1 MPLPSSRWAR
11 WSISVLVGGA
21 LLLGAAYVLLAF
33 AFPPQRLAGLLS
45 EQVRQA
51 TGRSLA
57 LQGALSLR
65 LLPRIG
71 VDADKVVFG
80 NAAWGSRPDML
91 RVEQAQFDVA
101 LWPLLQGRVALDGAR
116 FRGVDLLLETDRN
129 GVGNWLMTPP
139 SGTPAPG
146 TGGGSAEPV
155 RLHLSRLSLE
165 DARFSYRD
173 GRSGRQQQ
181 LQVQQLLLTDHGD
194 GQQLQGRAQTGTQSW
209 RLSGHSGRIEALA
222 GNEADWPFDLQLETN
237 GLSASA
243 KGLVRRGALPRA
255 VEGDLALNW
264 TQAGALAA
272 WWPAAAR
279 VPLPVQAQARL
290 RLAGNQLRADN
301 LTLSVAQQALSGQLG
316 LQTVAPWKLDLQL
329 AGGQIDAGR
338 WGLGRAPATAVTKPE
353 PAAGGRVFGDT
364 ALGLEDLPDLP
375 ASVGLRIERL
385 LVPGLPPLGNLNLQL
400 NNQPG
405 RLRIDPIST
414 QLAGGSLRGS
424 LGIAQAGSGAPRV
437 SLQAQGSNLAL
448 DDLLQASG
456 HAAFARGGQLQLRA
470 DLAMAGTT
478 PRALAASVDG
488 ELLLSLND
496 TTLGSGL
503 SPLGTDVLQR
513 LLQAVTLKPQ
523 TRVSSQVRC
532 VVMRLPL
539 RDGVA
544 NVDRSIALETDQL
557 ALSAKGQIR
566 FDDETLALA
575 FQPSARGGAT
585 GNPLDLAQLVVLRG
599 PWRNPTLGLDAQGV
613 ATMAAS
619 IGLAGA
625 TGGLSLLA
633 QQFIKSPQA
642 AQPCQYAATG
652 TGAPA
657 AAPAPA
663 PANPQAAPRP
673 AVPKALDQLLRGLG
687 R

>member
-1 MPLPSSRWAR
+1 M
-11 WSISVLVGGA
+11 
-21 LLLGAAYVLLAF
+21 
-33 AFPPQRLAGLLS
+33 
-45 EQVRQA
+45 RQA
-51 TGRSLA
+51 TGRSFA
-57 LQGALSLR
+57 LQGDLSLR

-71 VDADKVVFG
+71 VDAGKLVFG
-80 NAAWGSRPDML
+80 NAAWGSRRDML

-101 LWPLLQGRVALDGAR
+101 LWPLLQGRVALHGAR

-129 GVGNWLMTPP
+129 GAGNWVMTPP
-139 SGTPAPG
+139 SGAPAAG
-146 TGGGSAEPV
+146 ARGGSAEPV

-165 DARFSYRD
+165 DARLGYRD
-173 GRSGRQQQ
+173 GRSGRVQQ
-181 LQVQQLLLTDHGD
+181 LQVQQLLLTDQGD
-194 GQQLQGRAQTGTQSW
+194 GQQLQARAQAGTQSW
-209 RLSGHSGRIEALA
+209 RLSGQIGRIEALA
-222 GNEADWPFDLQLETN
+222 GNEADWPFDLQLETT

-243 KGLVRRGALPRA
+243 KGLVRRGALPGA
-255 VEGDLALNW
+255 VEADMALNW

-279 VPLPVQAQARL
+279 VPLPVQAQSRL
-290 RLAGNQLRADN
+290 RLAGNQLRADK
-301 LTLSVAQQALSGQLG
+301 LTLSVDQQAFSGELG
-316 LQTVAPWKLDLQL
+316 LQTIAPWKLDLQL
-329 AGGQIDAGR
+329 AGGQINAAR
-338 WGLGRAPATAVTKPE
+338 WGLGRAPTAAKPE

-375 ASVGLRIERL
+375 ASVGLRIEQLR
-385 LVPGLPPLGNLNLQL
+385 VPGLPPLVNLNLQL

-405 RLRIDPIST
+405 RLRIDPFST

-437 SLQAQGSNLAL
+437 SLQAQGNNLAL

-456 HAAFARGGQLQLRA
+456 HTAFARGGQLQLRA

-478 PRALAASVDG
+478 PRALATSADG

-496 TTLGSGL
+496 TTLVSSL
-503 SPLGTDVLQR
+503 SPQGTNVLQR

-523 TRVSSQVRC
+523 TRVSTQVRC
-532 VVMRLPL
+532 MVLRLPL

-544 NVDRSIALETDQL
+544 DIDRSIALETDQL

-575 FQPSARGGAT
+575 FQPRARSGAA

-613 ATMAAS
+613 ATTAAS

-652 TGAPA
+652 TGAAAA

-673 AVPKALDQLLRGLG
+673 ALPKGLDQLLRGLG